1 MFTYFTKYLSH
12 QQYSE
17 VYKDIILNLGNVDN
31 PYLFSTLR
39 DDVLNEN
46 AKFYNI
52 PDSLF
57 LKLSDEEKI
66 THLNSLRKI
75 TRIRKMFRC
84 GYDLSSDEVLLLLQR
99 ARTKYEVTNILRSYS
114 IPFAWRDVLLNS
126 NRDVTRFAAT
136 EAIEYN
142 LKSSIEWTLHA
153 ARLSPEVSYSYYSE
167 YDFEISSLL
176 ISKPEYANY
185 VKLNAG
191 NDIKL
196 LCYSMSLLTRDE
208 LSELNS
214 SYTNLTTTF
223 KKEPWGFDFEKMQF
237 IYLCLLK
244 YYSNK
249 NHVVFELE
257 KEHLDLYREIGSN
270 NLIPVMFR
278 QQDYEFNPT
287 VKLLTSQALGLYSSK
302 LDEIDYLYVLSNHG
316 VTEELTN
323 RPDFNFEYVL
333 AWVQNTNRFSLTK
346 NTRKL
351 DHLDVKYISFEWASR
366 RVRNKYAKENFYKIL
381 PYYILEPTHQYLASS
396 LNLGI
401 FDIFPEEGASCI
413 QDLYDNL
420 TVENY
425 IDFTQAELNTIKN
438 RLTYTFKS
446 KFTFEKGKFS
456 LKPTRLHSSGTPF
469 VCLGFPKLVSWGGS
483 YYISNLFNYSDILTS
498 ARSVEDIE
506 KIILV
511 AGSFDNN
518 TLADENF
525 AGDEEQLL
533 VELILEI
540 IKNYNLDK
548 TKTAIALARDW
559 HGTKEDFISMM
570 EVI

>member
-1 MFTYFTKYLSH
+1 MNTYFTKYLSH

-17 VYKDIILNLGNVDN
+17 VYKDILLNLGNVDN
-31 PYLFSTLR
+31 PYLFSMLR
-39 DDVLNEN
+39 GDVLNEN
-46 AKFYNI
+46 ANFYNI
-52 PDSLF
+52 PDSIF
-57 LKLSDEEKI
+57 LKLNDVEKI
-66 THLNSLRKI
+66 THLNTLRKI

-84 GYDLSSDEVLLLLQR
+84 GYDLSANEVLLLLQR
-99 ARTKYEVTNILRSYS
+99 ATTKYEVTNILRSHV

-126 NRDVTRFAAT
+126 NRAVTRFAAT
-136 EAIEYN
+136 EAIKYN
-142 LKSSIEWTLHA
+142 LNSSMEWTLHA
-153 ARLSPEVSYSYYSE
+153 ARFSPEVYYSYYSQ
-167 YDFEISSLL
+167 YDFEISALL

-223 KKEPWGFDFEKMQF
+223 KKEPWGYDLEKMQF

-244 YYSNK
+244 YYSTK
-249 NHVVFELE
+249 NHISFELE
-257 KEHLDLYREIGSN
+257 KEHFELYRKIGTN
-270 NLIPVMFR
+270 NLIPIMFR
-278 QQDYEFNPT
+278 QQEYEFITT
-287 VKLLTSQALGLYSSK
+287 VNLLTSQALGLYSSK
-302 LDEIDYLYVLSNHG
+302 LDEEDYQYVLSNHG
-316 VTEELTN
+316 ITEELTN
-323 RPDFNFEYVL
+323 RPDFNFEFVR
-333 AWVQNTNRFSLTK
+333 AWVQNTNRFRLTK
-346 NTRKL
+346 DTLEL
-351 DHLDVKYISFEWASR
+351 DHLDMKYISFEWASR
-366 RVRNKYAKENFYKIL
+366 RVRNEYAKENFYKIL
-381 PYYILEPTHQYLASS
+381 PYYILYPTHQYLASS

-438 RLTYTFKS
+438 RLSYTFKS
-446 KFTFEKGKFS
+446 KFTFENGKFS
-456 LKPTRLHSSGTPF
+456 LKPTGLHSLGTPF
-469 VCLGFPKLVSWGGS
+469 VRLGSPYLRYWRGI
-483 YYISNLFNYSDILTS
+483 YYSSNHFNYFEILNN

-518 TLADENF
+518 TLADPNF
-525 AGDEEQLL
+525 AGVEEQLL

-548 TKTAIALARDW
+548 SKTAIALAKDW
-559 HGTKEDFISMM
+559 HGTKEDFMSMM